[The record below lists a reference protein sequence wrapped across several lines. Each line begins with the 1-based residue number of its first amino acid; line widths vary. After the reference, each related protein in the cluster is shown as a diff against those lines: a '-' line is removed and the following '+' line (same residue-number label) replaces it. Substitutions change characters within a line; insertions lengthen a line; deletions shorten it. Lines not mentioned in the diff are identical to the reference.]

1 MKITSDESLR
11 ASRVDT
17 ISPVQGGAAHTQKPT
32 AGASPAAQVEISA
45 QAQALAASKAE
56 ASRFLPAVQNTPD
69 TRDNLVT
76 QLKSQVDAGT
86 YHVSSSD
93 IAEQMVRRAKADSL
107 S

>member
-1 MKITSDESLR
+1 MKISSDESLR

-17 ISPVQGGAAHTQKPT
+17 ISPVQGGSAQTQKS
-32 AGASPAAQVEISA
+32 ASEASPAAAVEISA

-56 ASRFLPAVQNTPD
+56 ASRFLPAVQQAPD
-69 TRDNLVT
+69 TRDSLVA
-76 QLKSQVDAGT
+76 QLKAQVDAGT

-93 IAEQMVRRAKADSL
+93 IAEQMVRRANADSL